1 MRFFD
6 RSDFGGIKM
15 KFSVL
20 VIVVVGLAFASQ
32 ATGQDADPAQRA
44 LEYAESQQKNSDA
57 LRTYSWKTR
66 TVITK
71 DEKPMMTMLIQ
82 ARFDADGKL
91 QHTTISSESHVEKK
105 RGVRGKK
112 QKKKI
117 EELGQMIE
125 NVVRLQASY
134 VIMSKGQL
142 VDFFGKA
149 DVQDGLGEMAGTKRI
164 HAKSVLAASDELT
177 IWVDPPTGLNRKLAL
192 ITPLD
197 EKTVVDG
204 TIDYKTLK
212 DGPTTASVS
221 VLRIPSQGISI
232 KSERFDFIK
241 QL

>member
-1 MRFFD
+1 MR
-6 RSDFGGIKM
+6 RTIPVM
-15 KFSVL
+15 I
-20 VIVVVGLAFASQ
+20 VIAFATAVVFPVTAQ
-32 ATGQDADPAQRA
+32 GADPAQRA
-44 LEYAESQQKNSDA
+44 LKYAEIQQTNTDA
-57 LRTYSWKTR
+57 LKDYSWKTR

-71 DEKPMMTMLIQ
+71 DEKPMVTMLIQ

-91 QHTTISSESHVEKK
+91 QQTTISSESHVEKK

-112 QKKKI
+112 QKQKI

-125 NVVRLQASY
+125 QVVRLQASY

-142 VDFFGKA
+142 VDFFEKA
-149 DVQDGLGEMAGTKRI
+149 SVQDGLGEMAGTKRI
-164 HAKSVLAASDELT
+164 HAKSVLAATDELT
-177 IWVDPPTGLNRKLAL
+177 IWVDPATGLNRKLTI

-204 TIDYKTLK
+204 TIDYKTIK

-232 KSERFDFIK
+232 SSERFDFIK